1 MSRFVV
7 VVFPNEAKAHQG
19 AHLLRD
25 FHAKGR
31 NTLHGWAIAAKDS
44 DGKVSVKESAYEWPR
59 GTAVGALIGGLAGL
73 PGGLLAATIGAAGGA
88 LFGASADLVHRGA
101 GREFVEKVSRELL
114 PGKAAIVAEVSNGKV
129 SDLNTEMG
137 AIGGVVLRE

>member
-1 MSRFVV
+1 MASR
-7 VVFPNEAKAHQG
+7 NS
-19 AHLLRD
+19 
-25 FHAKGR
+25 GR
-31 NTLHGWAIAAKDS
+31 CS
-44 DGKVSVKESAYEWPR
+44 DRRFSWFARRSAR
-59 GTAVGALIGGLAGL
+59 GHDWS
-73 PGGLLAATIGAAGGA
+73 AGGA